1 MTVIGD
7 LVAVQGRGIE
17 KSVCIS
23 WGSDDTGRFLVSV
36 GTGGVAVLD
45 AIVVATC
52 TCSSIIWYAVYVA
65 GGADV
70 AAVVAGGADVAA
82 AVVVVAQKR
91 QCKDRSLSKRR
102 RLILKRTD
110 QVRNLEFQTSFSHFF
125 WIG

>member
-70 AAVVAGGADVAA
+70 AA